1 MDFLLQLFFEL
12 YLSIG
17 EIFVPEKK
25 FKKWQET
32 LLKVAC
38 IIVCCVIFAFIG
50 VGIAFLVEGIA
61 RLRVMAIVFLSAGSV
76 MLAVQIALVVVMLV
90 HESKKYKEEQAKK
103 KQMNFDL

>member
-1 MDFLLQLFFEL
+1 MDFLIQLFFEL

-25 FKKWQET
+25 FKRWQET

-38 IIVCCVIFAFIG
+38 ILVCCVIFAFIG

-76 MLAVQIALVVVMLV
+76 MLAVQIALVVVLLV
-90 HESKKYKEEQAKK
+90 HENKKYKQEKAKQK
-103 KQMNFDL
+103 DMNFEI